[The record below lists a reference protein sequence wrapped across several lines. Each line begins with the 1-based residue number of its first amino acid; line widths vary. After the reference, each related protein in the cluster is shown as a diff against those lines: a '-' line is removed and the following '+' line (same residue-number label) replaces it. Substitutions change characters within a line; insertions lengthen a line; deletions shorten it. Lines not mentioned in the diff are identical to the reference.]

1 MSAHTKPRNE
11 NMTFFARLLL
21 FAGLVIG
28 MGSAAFAQAPTWP
41 AKPVKIIV
49 VAPPGGSLD
58 NATRPLVEHLTK
70 AFGQQ
75 FIIENRG
82 GASGAIGAELA
93 VKSAPDG
100 YTYVVMSSSTAAI
113 LPNLR
118 QLSFDTQK
126 DLAPVTYFIDGTQ
139 LLTVHPSVPANT
151 LAELV
156 DYAKKNP
163 GKLNFGNPGQGTAAH
178 LFSELFAKASGI
190 QLTQVAYRGAGEAL
204 PDFLAGVTQVYL
216 DPNALP
222 HVKTGKVKLMAV
234 FDSERHPEFPNIP
247 TLRETYPEL
256 DDIWWFGLFAPAGT
270 PDPIIRRFSQE
281 INKIAKG
288 EEYKGQVAR
297 VSLRPKAGTPEDLA
311 AILRKDLERF
321 GKLARELNLKM

>member
-1 MSAHTKPRNE
+1 M
-11 NMTFFARLLL
+11 MLFGRLMLML
-21 FAGLVIG
+21 WICAGFAG
-28 MGSAAFAQAPTWP
+28 AAAAQAPAWP

-126 DLAPVTYFIDGTQ
+126 DLAPVAYFIDGTQ
-139 LLTVHPSVPANT
+139 LLTVHPSVPVNT

-178 LFSELFAKASGI
+178 LFSELFAKAAGI
-190 QLTQVAYRGAGEAL
+190 QLTQVSYRGAGEAL
-204 PDFLAGVTQVYL
+204 PDFLAGVTQLYL

-222 HVKTGKVKLMAV
+222 HVKSGKVKLLAV
-234 FDSERHPEFPNIP
+234 FDSERHPDFPNVP
-247 TLRETYPEL
+247 TLREVYREL

-270 PDPIIRRFSQE
+270 PDPIIRRLSQE
-281 INKIAKG
+281 MNTIAKG
-288 EEYKGQVAR
+288 EEYKAQVAK
-297 VSLRPKAGTPEDLA
+297 VSLRPKAGTPEELA
-311 AILRKDLERF
+311 AILRKDHERF
-321 GKLARELNLKM
+321 GKLARELNLKME

>member
-1 MSAHTKPRNE
+1 MHG
-11 NMTFFARLLL
+11 LLRIALAL
-21 FAGLVIG
+21 FLCT
-28 MGSAAFAQAPTWP
+28 AAAWSPAAAQSPAWP

-49 VAPPGGSLD
+49 VAAPGGSLD

-70 AFGQQ
+70 ALGQQ
-75 FIIENRG
+75 VVIENRG

-100 YTYVVMSSSTAAI
+100 YTFVVMSSSTAAI

-118 QLSFDTQK
+118 TLSFDMMK
-126 DLAPVTYFIDGTQ
+126 DLAPVSYFIDGTQ
-139 LLTVHPSVPANT
+139 LLTVHPSVPAT
-151 LAELV
+151 SLAELV
-156 DYAKKNP
+156 AYAKKNP

-178 LFSELFAKASGI
+178 LFSELFARAAGI
-190 QLTQVAYRGAGEAL
+190 ELTQVAYRGAGEAL

-222 HVKTGKVKLMAV
+222 HVKSGKVRLLAV
-234 FDSERHPEFPNIP
+234 FDSERHPEFPDIP
-247 TLRETYPEL
+247 TLREVYPAL

-270 PDPIIRRFSQE
+270 PDAIIRRLSTE
-281 INKIAKG
+281 IGRIAKG
-288 EEYKGQVAR
+288 DEYKAQLAR

-311 AILRKDLERF
+311 AILRKDTERF
-321 GKLARELNLKM
+321 GKLARDLKLRMD

>member
-1 MSAHTKPRNE
+1 MMRRILATLG
-11 NMTFFARLLL
+11 LLL
-21 FAGLVIG
+21 LA
-28 MGSAAFAQAPTWP
+28 MAAPMSGSASAQAPAWP
-41 AKPVKIIV
+41 AKPVRIIV

-75 FIIENRG
+75 FIVENRG
-82 GASGAIGAELA
+82 GASGAIGAEA
-93 VKSAPDG
+93 AARSAPDG

-118 QLSFDTQK
+118 TLSYDSMK
-126 DLAPVTYFIDGTQ
+126 DLAPVSYFIDGTQ

-156 DYAKKNP
+156 AYGKANP
-163 GKLNFGNPGQGTAAH
+163 GKLNFANPGQGTAAH
-178 LFSELFAKASGI
+178 LFSELFAKAAGI
-190 QLTQVAYRGAGEAL
+190 QITQIAYRGAGEAL
-204 PDFLAGVTQVYL
+204 PDFLAGVTQLYL

-222 HVKTGKVKLMAV
+222 HVKSGKVRLLAV
-234 FDSERHPEFPNIP
+234 FDGERHPEFPSIP
-247 TLRETYPEL
+247 TLREVYPEL

-270 PDPIIRRFSQE
+270 PDPIIRRLSQE
-281 INKIAKG
+281 MNKIARSD
-288 EEYKGQVAR
+288 EYKAQVAR

-311 AILRKDLERF
+311 AILRKDHARF
-321 GKLARELNLKM
+321 GKLARELNLRIE

>member
-1 MSAHTKPRNE
+1 MRQ
-11 NMTFFARLLL
+11 FLR
-21 FAGLVIG
+21 G
-28 MGSAAFAQAPTWP
+28 AFALCSCLCAPMGPAGAQALAWP
-41 AKPVKIIV
+41 EKPVRIIV

-75 FIIENRG
+75 FVVENRG
-82 GASGAIGAELA
+82 GASGAIGAETA

-100 YTYVVMSSSTAAI
+100 YTFVVMSSSTAAI

-118 QLSFDTQK
+118 TLSFDMFK

-156 DYAKKNP
+156 AYGKKYP

-178 LFSELFAKASGI
+178 LFSELFARAAGI
-190 QLTQVAYRGAGEAL
+190 QLTQIAYRGAGEAL

-222 HVKTGKVKLMAV
+222 HVKAGKVKLLAV
-234 FDSERHPEFPNIP
+234 FDSERHPDFPDIP
-247 TLRETYPEL
+247 TLREAYPEL
-256 DDIWWFGLFAPAGT
+256 DDIWWFRLFAPART
-270 PDPIIRRFSQE
+270 PDPIIRRLSEE
-281 INKIAKG
+281 INKIARG
-288 EEYKGQVAR
+288 EEYKAQVAR

-311 AILRKDLERF
+311 AVLRKDTERF
-321 GKLARELNLKM
+321 GKLARDLKLRAD